1 MNRDFDNLKY
11 TDEIMYSIKKNI
23 FLLGIVES
31 VFSNLHINKPILKVY
46 PNNKFFY
53 NFCPFHNNS
62 STCHDFFVDERYHLY
77 YCFGCGARGN
87 AFDFLMGVYNLDINS
102 VADILGVIS
111 GQFDVSILNEN
122 QLKIYNLLIK
132 NYHNYTNL
140 MKKSEMKTIY
150 LTDRIKKYLELHPL
164 EDEPTIYYFKKVA
177 DRLSCST
184 DFVRKIYEKTPSY
197 KEYQKEK
204 QKKLRL
210 EESKKKYI

>member
-1 MNRDFDNLKY
+1 MNRNFDNLKY

-23 FLLGIVES
+23 SLLGIVES
-31 VFSNLHINKPILKVY
+31 FFSNLHINKPILKVY

-62 STCHDFFVDERYHLY
+62 STCYDFFVDERYHLY

-87 AFDFLMGVYNLDINS
+87 AFDFLMSVYSLDINS
-102 VADILGVIS
+102 VADILGAIS
-111 GQFDVSILNEN
+111 GQFDVSILTEKE
-122 QLKIYNLLIK
+122 LKIYNLLIK
-132 NYHNYTNL
+132 NYYNYIDL
-140 MKKSEMKTIY
+140 IKKSKMKTIY
-150 LTDRIKKYLELHPL
+150 LTDRVKKYLELHHL
-164 EDEPTIYYFKKVA
+164 DEPTISDLKKVA

-184 DFVRKIYEKTPSY
+184 DFVRKIYEETPSY
-197 KEYQKEK
+197 KEYQKVK